1 MRLLESQKNSSINRL
16 MLGGLIISGEA
27 NNLEDVEEEVD
38 DVQVEVE
45 GSEHI
50 LLRGQ
55 GVLKNKDQHS
65 LGI

>member
-1 MRLLESQKNSSINRL
+1 

-27 NNLEDVEEEVD
+27 NNLEDVEEKVD

-55 GVLKNKDQHS
+55 GVLKKKDQHS